1 MDVAD
6 RADLENECFINSA
19 LYNQYKHRE
28 KTNPQVSTEGSVR
41 YCVDC
46 GKPIPAARL
55 KAVPNTIRCVECQQL
70 FEKRMY
76 R

>member
-6 RADLENECFINSA
+6 RADLENECFVTSA
-19 LYNQYKHRE
+19 LYAQHKQRE
-28 KTNPQVSTEGSVR
+28 KTNPQTSTENSVR

-46 GKPIPAARL
+46 GEPIPAARL
-55 KAVPNTIRCVECQQL
+55 NAVPNAIRCVECQRL
-70 FEKRMY
+70 FEKRTN